1 MSIQQLVMAAGG
13 KINDATGG
21 TITYDGD
28 YQIHTF
34 TSSGTF
40 TVTLAGAPSTYVEFL
55 VVGGGRNGSSGAANS
70 GGTGGTGGTGGNG
83 ASVNTL
89 ATFLTLSSFVLN
101 TGYSWTVAGVGQAST
116 LLYAAGGSVTSF
128 PDGRSGGAGGVGG
141 VKSGGS
147 ETIGF
152 GLVGSTGTASAIA
165 GTGTIYYGSS
175 GGGGGGGTGFGGALV
190 GTAGAGGTGA
200 GSGGTGGASNSA
212 GSNGVAATTYGS
224 GGGGG
229 GGAGGTASGSQT
241 PGAGGAGQPGVI
253 IVRFKYQNI

>member
-1 MSIQQLVMAAGG
+1 MSIQQLVMATGG
-13 KINDATGG
+13 VRINDATGG

-34 TSSGTF
+34 TSSGYF
-40 TVTLAGAPSTYVEFL
+40 TVTLMGSPSTILETL
-55 VVGGGRNGSSGAANS
+55 LVGGGNNGSTGSVNSLGAGGAGGQGGSGGQAFFTPGSYTLSLFNLNTPYLWTVAAPGGTSTLNFQNFYIQATSSGAA
-70 GGTGGTGGTGGNG
+70 
-83 ASVNTL
+83 
-89 ATFLTLSSFVLN
+89 
-101 TGYSWTVAGVGQAST
+101 
-116 LLYAAGGSVTSF
+116 
-128 PDGRSGGAGGVGG
+128 GGAGGAGG

-147 ETIGF
+147 ESIGF
-152 GLVGSTGTASAIA
+152 GLAGATGTASTIA
-165 GTGTIYYGSS
+165 GAGTIYYGSS

-200 GSGGTGGASNSA
+200 GNGGTGGASNSA

-241 PGAGGAGQPGVI
+241 PGTGGAGQPGVI
-253 IVRFKYQNI
+253 IVRFKYRNI